1 MGLNQADMD
10 HRKNLGLPAWWLPG
24 LAVSIAVLIALTG
37 DWGRELLRYDR
48 LAIGG
53 GELWR
58 LASGHFVHLGWS
70 HFALNAVGLVLI
82 SYLVAAQFSAVQ
94 WLLISLLII
103 MGIDLGFW
111 FLEPQL
117 AWYVGL
123 SGVLHGL
130 LAAGVA
136 SGVRDGQSDSWLLGG
151 LLAIKLIYEQLV
163 GPVPGSE
170 GTSGGDVVVAAH
182 LYGAIAGALA
192 GVGHSIMRGR
202 VTESHRREN

>member
-1 MGLNQADMD
+1 MGLNQADKD
-10 HRKNLGLPAWWLPG
+10 HRKILSLRAWWLPG
-24 LAVSIAVLIALTG
+24 LTISIAVLLALTG

-48 LAIGG
+48 VAIGS

-58 LASGHFVHLGWS
+58 LISGHFVHLGWS

-82 SYLVAAQFSAVQ
+82 SYLIAARFSAIQ

-111 FLEPQL
+111 VLEPQL

-136 SGVRDGQSDSWLLGG
+136 SGIRDGHFDSRIIGG
-151 LLAIKLIYEQLV
+151 LLLIKIIYEQLV
-163 GPVPGSE
+163 GPIPGSE

-192 GVGHSIMRGR
+192 GLSLGKLPRASL
-202 VTESHRREN
+202 

>member
-1 MGLNQADMD
+1 MGLNQADKN
-10 HRKNLGLPAWWLPG
+10 HRKILDLRAWWLPG
-24 LAVSIAVLIALTG
+24 LAISIAVLLALTG

-48 LAIGG
+48 LAISG

-58 LASGHFVHLGWS
+58 LISGHFVHLGWS

-82 SYLVAAQFSAVQ
+82 SYLIAARFSSIQ

-111 FLEPQL
+111 VLEPQL

-136 SGVRDGQSDSWLLGG
+136 SGMRDGHSDSWIIGG
-151 LLAIKLIYEQLV
+151 LLVIKLIYEQLV
-163 GPVPGSE
+163 GPIPGSE
-170 GTSGGDVVVAAH
+170 GSSGGDVVVAAH

-192 GVGHSIMRGR
+192 GLGLSLGKLRQA
-202 VTESHRREN
+202 SL

>member
-1 MGLNQADMD
+1 MGLNQADKN
-10 HRKNLGLPAWWLPG
+10 HRKILDLRAWWLPG
-24 LAVSIAVLIALTG
+24 LAISIAVLLALTG

-48 LAIGG
+48 LAISG

-58 LASGHFVHLGWS
+58 LISGHFVHLGWS

-82 SYLVAAQFSAVQ
+82 SYLIAARFSSIQ

-111 FLEPQL
+111 VLEPQL

-136 SGVRDGQSDSWLLGG
+136 SGMRDGHSDSWIIGG
-151 LLAIKLIYEQLV
+151 LLVVKLIYEQLV
-163 GPVPGSE
+163 GPIPGSE

-192 GVGHSIMRGR
+192 GLSLGKLPRG
-202 VTESHRREN
+202 SL

>member
-1 MGLNQADMD
+1 MGLDQADMN
-10 HRKNLGLPAWWLPG
+10 HRKILGLRAWWLPG
-24 LAVSIAVLIALTG
+24 LAVLIAVLLALTG
-37 DWGRELLRYDR
+37 DWGRELFRYDR
-48 LAIGG
+48 LAISS

-58 LASGHFVHLGWS
+58 LISGHFVHLGWS
-70 HFALNAVGLVLI
+70 HFALNTVGLVLI
-82 SYLVAAQFSAVQ
+82 SFLVAARFSAIQ
-94 WLLISLLII
+94 WLLITLLII
-103 MGIDLGFW
+103 VGIDLGFW
-111 FLEPQL
+111 ILEPQL

-136 SGVRDGQSDSWLLGG
+136 SGIRDGQSDSWIIGG
-151 LLAIKLIYEQLV
+151 LLVIKIIYEQLV

-192 GVGHSIMRGR
+192 GAGLSFRK
-202 VTESHRREN
+202 SPQASL

>member
-1 MGLNQADMD
+1 MGLNQADKD
-10 HRKNLGLPAWWLPG
+10 HRKNLDLRAWWLPG
-24 LAVSIAVLIALTG
+24 LAISIAVLLALTG

-58 LASGHFVHLGWS
+58 LISGHFVHLGWS
-70 HFALNAVGLVLI
+70 HFALNAIGLILI
-82 SYLVAAQFSAVQ
+82 SYLIAARFSSIQ

-111 FLEPQL
+111 ILEPQL

-136 SGVRDGQSDSWLLGG
+136 SGMRGGHADSWIIGG
-151 LLAIKLIYEQLV
+151 LLVIKLIYEQLV
-163 GPVPGSE
+163 GPIPGSE

-182 LYGAIAGALA
+182 LYGTIAGALA
-192 GVGHSIMRGR
+192 GAGLSFRK
-202 VTESHRREN
+202 SPQAPL

>member
-1 MGLNQADMD
+1 MGLNQADKN
-10 HRKNLGLPAWWLPG
+10 HRKIIGLRAWWLPG
-24 LAVSIAVLIALTG
+24 LAISIAVLLALTG

-48 LAIGG
+48 LAISG

-58 LASGHFVHLGWS
+58 LISGHFVHLGWS
-70 HFALNAVGLVLI
+70 HIALNAVGLVLI
-82 SYLVAAQFSAVQ
+82 SYLIASRFSSIQ

-111 FLEPQL
+111 ILEPQL

-136 SGVRDGQSDSWLLGG
+136 SGMRNRHFDSWIIGG
-151 LLAIKLIYEQLV
+151 LLLIKLIYEQLV
-163 GPVPGSE
+163 GPIPGSE

-192 GVGHSIMRGR
+192 GLGLSLRKLPQA
-202 VTESHRREN
+202 SL

>member
-1 MGLNQADMD
+1 MGLNQAD
-10 HRKNLGLPAWWLPG
+10 KNYRQILGLRAWWLPG
-24 LAVSIAVLIALTG
+24 LAISIAVLLALTG

-58 LASGHFVHLGWS
+58 LLSGHFVHLGWS
-70 HFALNAVGLVLI
+70 HVALNAVGLVLI
-82 SYLVAAQFSAVQ
+82 SYLIAARFSSIQ

-111 FLEPQL
+111 ILEPQL

-136 SGVRDGQSDSWLLGG
+136 SGMRDGHSDSWIIGG
-151 LLAIKLIYEQLV
+151 LLIIKLIYEQLV
-163 GPVPGSE
+163 GPIPGSE
-170 GTSGGDVVVAAH
+170 GSSGGDVVVAAH

-192 GVGHSIMRGR
+192 GLGLSLGKLRQA
-202 VTESHRREN
+202 SL

>member
-1 MGLNQADMD
+1 MGLNQADKN
-10 HRKNLGLPAWWLPG
+10 HRKILDLRAWWLPG
-24 LAVSIAVLIALTG
+24 LAISITVLLALTG

-48 LAIGG
+48 LAISG

-58 LASGHFVHLGWS
+58 LISGHFVHLGWS

-82 SYLVAAQFSAVQ
+82 SYLIAARFSSIQ

-111 FLEPQL
+111 VLEPQL

-136 SGVRDGQSDSWLLGG
+136 RGIRDGHSDSWIIGG
-151 LLAIKLIYEQLV
+151 LLVVKLIYEQLV
-163 GPVPGSE
+163 GPIPGSE

-192 GVGHSIMRGR
+192 GLSLGKLPRASL
-202 VTESHRREN
+202 

>member
-1 MGLNQADMD
+1 MGLDQADMN
-10 HRKNLGLPAWWLPG
+10 HRKIIGLRAWWLPG
-24 LAVSIAVLIALTG
+24 LAISIAVLLALTG

-48 LAIGG
+48 LAISG

-58 LASGHFVHLGWS
+58 LISGHFVHLGWS

-82 SYLVAAQFSAVQ
+82 SYLIAARFSSIQ

-111 FLEPQL
+111 VLEPQL

-136 SGVRDGQSDSWLLGG
+136 SGMRDGHADSWIIGG
-151 LLAIKLIYEQLV
+151 LLVIKLIYEQLV
-163 GPVPGSE
+163 GPIPGSE

-182 LYGAIAGALA
+182 LYGTIAGALA
-192 GVGHSIMRGR
+192 GAGLSFRK
-202 VTESHRREN
+202 SPQASL

>member
-1 MGLNQADMD
+1 MGLNQAD
-10 HRKNLGLPAWWLPG
+10 KNYRQILGLRAWWLPG
-24 LAVSIAVLIALTG
+24 LAISIAVLLALTG

-58 LASGHFVHLGWS
+58 LLSGHFVHLGWS
-70 HFALNAVGLVLI
+70 HVALNAVGLVLI
-82 SYLVAAQFSAVQ
+82 SYLIAARFSSIQ

-111 FLEPQL
+111 ILEPQL

-136 SGVRDGQSDSWLLGG
+136 SGMRDGHSDSWIIGG
-151 LLAIKLIYEQLV
+151 LLVIKLIYEQLV
-163 GPVPGSE
+163 GPIPGSE
-170 GTSGGDVVVAAH
+170 GSSGGDVVVAAH

-192 GVGHSIMRGR
+192 GLGLSLGKLRQA
-202 VTESHRREN
+202 SL

>member
-1 MGLNQADMD
+1 MGLDQADMN
-10 HRKNLGLPAWWLPG
+10 HRKILGLRAWWLPG
-24 LAVSIAVLIALTG
+24 LAVLIAVLLALTG
-37 DWGRELLRYDR
+37 DWGRELFRYDR
-48 LAIGG
+48 LAISS

-58 LASGHFVHLGWS
+58 LISGHFVHLGWS
-70 HFALNAVGLVLI
+70 HFALNTVGLVLI
-82 SYLVAAQFSAVQ
+82 SFLVAARFSAVQ
-94 WLLISLLII
+94 WLLITLLII
-103 MGIDLGFW
+103 VGIDLGFW
-111 FLEPQL
+111 ILEPQL

-136 SGVRDGQSDSWLLGG
+136 SGMRDGQSDSWIIGG
-151 LLAIKLIYEQLV
+151 LLVIKIIYEQLV

-192 GVGHSIMRGR
+192 GAGLSFRK
-202 VTESHRREN
+202 SPQASL

>member
-1 MGLNQADMD
+1 MGLNQADKD
-10 HRKNLGLPAWWLPG
+10 HRNTLDLRVWWLPG
-24 LAVSIAVLIALTG
+24 LAISIAVLLALTG

-48 LAIGG
+48 LAISG

-58 LASGHFVHLGWS
+58 LISGHFVHLGWS

-82 SYLVAAQFSAVQ
+82 SYLIAARFSSVQ
-94 WLLISLLII
+94 WLWISLLII

-111 FLEPQL
+111 ILEPQL

-136 SGVRDGQSDSWLLGG
+136 SGIRDGHSDSWIIGG
-151 LLAIKLIYEQLV
+151 LLLIKLIYEQLV
-163 GPVPGSE
+163 GPIPGSE
-170 GTSGGDVVVAAH
+170 GSSGGDVVVAAH
-182 LYGAIAGALA
+182 LYGTIAGALA
-192 GVGHSIMRGR
+192 GAGLSFRK
-202 VTESHRREN
+202 SPQASL

>member
-1 MGLNQADMD
+1 MD
-10 HRKNLGLPAWWLPG
+10 HRKILGLRAWWAPG

-37 DWGRELLRYDR
+37 DWGRELFRYDR

-58 LASGHFVHLGWS
+58 LISGHFVHLGWS

-82 SYLVAAQFSAVQ
+82 SFLVAARFSAIQ
-94 WLLISLLII
+94 WLLITLLII
-103 MGIDLGFW
+103 VGIDLGFW
-111 FLEPQL
+111 VLEPQL

-136 SGVRDGQSDSWLLGG
+136 SGMRDGQSDSWIIGG
-151 LLAIKLIYEQLV
+151 LLVIKLIYEQLV

-192 GVGHSIMRGR
+192 GGGLSFRK
-202 VTESHRREN
+202 SPQASL

>member
-1 MGLNQADMD
+1 MGLNQADKD
-10 HRKNLGLPAWWLPG
+10 HRKIIGLRAWWLPG
-24 LAVSIAVLIALTG
+24 LAISIAVLLALTG

-48 LAIGG
+48 LAISG

-58 LASGHFVHLGWS
+58 LISGHFVHLGWS
-70 HFALNAVGLVLI
+70 HIALNAVGLVLI
-82 SYLVAAQFSAVQ
+82 SYLIASRFSSIQ

-111 FLEPQL
+111 ILEPQL

-136 SGVRDGQSDSWLLGG
+136 SGMRNRHFDSWIIGG
-151 LLAIKLIYEQLV
+151 LLLIKLIYEQLV
-163 GPVPGSE
+163 GPIPGSE

-192 GVGHSIMRGR
+192 GLGLSLRKLPQA
-202 VTESHRREN
+202 SL